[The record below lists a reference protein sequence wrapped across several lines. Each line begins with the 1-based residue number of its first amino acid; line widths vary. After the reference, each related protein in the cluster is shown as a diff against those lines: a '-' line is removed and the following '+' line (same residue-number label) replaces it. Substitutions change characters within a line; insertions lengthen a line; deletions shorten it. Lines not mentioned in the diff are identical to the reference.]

1 MRKTILLSALT
12 VLVFSSCQ
20 KQPKADFTMSKTEC
34 YVGESVTMTDKS
46 VDAKSYKWSIDNI
59 EKGTGSS
66 VSYYAEN
73 SGVKVVKLE
82 TFSKNGKKSNSNT
95 KTLTVKNQNEAYFGY
110 YFGDANSGCQ
120 VTDLDVNTLGS
131 SQISFDFGGI
141 PITASVTSLTNAS
154 IISSIFTDTDG
165 TEFYISG
172 GNIIRNGNQLTITIN
187 YTVYYTDG
195 TESSN
200 SCTSIFN

>member
-12 VLVFSSCQ
+12 VLVFTSCQ

-34 YVGESVTMTDKS
+34 YVGETVTFTDKS
-46 VDAKSYKWSIDNI
+46 IDAKSYKWSVDNI
-59 EKGTGSS
+59 EKGTSTS
-66 VSYYAEN
+66 VNYTTEE
-73 SGVKVVKLE
+73 SGVKIVKLE

-141 PITASVTSLTNAS
+141 PITASVNSLTSATL
-154 IISSIFTDTDG
+154 ISSIFTDTDG
-165 TEFYISG
+165 TQYYISG
-172 GNIIRNGNQLTITIN
+172 GNIIRNGNQLTITVN
-187 YTVYYTDG
+187 FTVYYTDG
-195 TESSN
+195 TNASN